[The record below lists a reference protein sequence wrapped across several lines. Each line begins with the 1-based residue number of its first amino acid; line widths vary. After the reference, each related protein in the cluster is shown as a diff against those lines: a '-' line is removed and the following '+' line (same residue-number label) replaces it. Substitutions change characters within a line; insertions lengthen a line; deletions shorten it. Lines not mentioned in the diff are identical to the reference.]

1 VKALVTG
8 GAGFIGSHIVD
19 AMLEEGHSVAV
30 IDDLSTGISGQL
42 DPRARLYRVDVSD
55 TRAVEEVF
63 DEERPDLV
71 NHHAAQV
78 DVRRSMKDP
87 VGNATVN
94 LIGSVNLLNLSAKYG
109 VDRFILAS
117 TSAVYSEPA
126 YLPMDES
133 HPIAPQ
139 SAYGASKYSAEN
151 YVRFFADAHGLRY
164 KIFRYGN
171 VYGPRQNPKGEAGVV
186 AIFAGQLLEGEQS
199 TIFGDGSKTRD
210 YIFVTDI
217 AKANTMAMEPAGD
230 DQVYNLSRG
239 TGVSDLE
246 IFEAVRTATGV
257 QMEPLYA
264 PKRPGEADNVC
275 LDSSRAERLLG
286 WTPTVP
292 LDDGVA
298 RAVKYHRSP
307 AQGQV

>member
-1 VKALVTG
+1 MKVLVTG

-30 IDDLSTGISGQL
+30 IDDLSARNSAHL
-42 DPRARLYRVDVSD
+42 DPRARLYQVGVADS
-55 TRAVEEVF
+55 RAVEEVF
-63 DEERPDLV
+63 AEERPDLV
-71 NHHAAQV
+71 NHHAAQI

-87 VGNATVN
+87 VDNAAVN
-94 LIGSVNLLNLSAKYG
+94 VVGSINLLNLSVRYE

-139 SAYGASKYSAEN
+139 SAYGASKYSAET
-151 YVRFFADAHGLRY
+151 YVRFFADAYGLRY

-171 VYGPRQNPKGEAGVV
+171 VYGPRQDPRGEAGVV

-199 TIFGDGSKTRD
+199 TIFGDGTKTRD
-210 YIFVTDI
+210 YVFVVDI
-217 AKANTMAMEPAGD
+217 AKANVMAMEPVGD
-230 DQVYNLSRG
+230 DHVYNLSCG

-246 IFEAVRTATGV
+246 VFDAVRAAAGV

-275 LDSSRAERLLG
+275 LDSSLSERLLG
-286 WTPTVP
+286 WVPTVP
-292 LDDGVA
+292 FDEGIARSVA
-298 RAVKYHRSP
+298 YHRSL
-307 AQGQV
+307 AMGRV